1 MVLFDYTHTQTHT
14 HTHTHTHTQFCL
26 KCGQWLFQL
35 LNHMHAMLS
44 FEFSWA
50 QLMTTVLVI
59 ALSVLIIHMRWTTFP
74 RPQRVGIPQIP
85 IMLPSELRQ
94 RIQTFRVPGHGIRR
108 FRSAVHQVLKILVLK
123 QSWSATG
130 QWLNQLHIKDL
141 THHLARRQG
150 RLVHISTVDIVR
162 PVGGPITH
170 GELVSFVRVS
180 KWTPLGLRF

>member
-1 MVLFDYTHTQTHT
+1 
-14 HTHTHTHTQFCL
+14 
-26 KCGQWLFQL
+26 
-35 LNHMHAMLS
+35 MHAMLS

-50 QLMTTVLVI
+50 QLVTTVLVI
-59 ALSVLIIHMRWTTFP
+59 ALSVLIIHMRWTTLP
-74 RPQRVGIPQIP
+74 RPQRVDIPQIP

-94 RIQTFRVPGHGIRR
+94 RVQTFRVPGHGIRR
-108 FRSAVHQVLKILVLK
+108 FRSAVHQVLKILVLR

-162 PVGGPITH
+162 PVGGSITH